1 MNAAPTNTGSPSTP
15 GPADPGSEPGGDPTA
30 RDSTPTLAE
39 LYREVILAHAAR
51 PVGYQV
57 AVDATHNAEGSN
69 PLCGDHVTLQLQIED
84 AQVLAAA
91 FTGESCAICTA
102 SASLLCEHLPG
113 RPIAEVAVLAESFAN
128 AVAGQD
134 DAACP
139 AFLQPMLGVR
149 QYPARLQCALLPW
162 RTAQD
167 ALAV

>member
-1 MNAAPTNTGSPSTP
+1 MNARPSKP
-15 GPADPGSEPGGDPTA
+15 PVPADCVA
-30 RDSTPTLAE
+30 RKTSAPAGEANAPASGESLAE

-57 AVDATHNAEGSN
+57 AVNATHTAEGSN
-69 PLCGDHVTLQLQIED
+69 PLCGDHVTLHLEV
-84 AQVLAAA
+84 AQARVLAAA
-91 FTGESCAICTA
+91 FSGESCAICMA

-113 RPIAEVAVLAESFAN
+113 RPIADVAVLAGGFAN
-128 AVAGQD
+128 AIAGAG

-167 ALAV
+167 ALNL

>member
-1 MNAAPTNTGSPSTP
+1 MNAAPAKPTRS
-15 GPADPGSEPGGDPTA
+15 PGSTSASGSEAAAESSDQASGQ
-30 RDSTPTLAE
+30 SLAE

-57 AVDATHNAEGSN
+57 AVNATHTAEGSN
-69 PLCGDHVTLQLQIED
+69 PLCGDHVTLHLQVTD
-84 AQVLAAA
+84 AQILAAA

-113 RPIAEVAVLAESFAN
+113 RPVTDVAALSEGFAN
-128 AVAGQD
+128 AIERGG

-167 ALAV
+167 ALGI